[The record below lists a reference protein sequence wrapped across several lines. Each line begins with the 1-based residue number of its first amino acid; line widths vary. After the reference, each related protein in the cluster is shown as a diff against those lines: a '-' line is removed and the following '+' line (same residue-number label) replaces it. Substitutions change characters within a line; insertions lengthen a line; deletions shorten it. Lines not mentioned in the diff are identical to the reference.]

1 MVDSEEWLE
10 KAVHGCHFK
19 SYDYSEFSIQKQIG
33 KGGFGIVYKAEWK
46 ACGLPIALKQ
56 LIIPMDEKT
65 IQRFIKE
72 LKNLQKVCKHS
83 NIIKFYGITRDRG
96 FYNMV
101 LQLANNGDLRKYL
114 KINFSR
120 LEWTDKLRMA
130 HEILDGLKFLHKNDI
145 IHRDLHSKNILVH
158 DGKLLIA
165 DFGLSKD
172 ETSKTSN
179 ASVHGM
185 QAYIDPQCF
194 ENITYKR
201 SKKSDIYSFGVI
213 LWEISSGKPPFQ
225 SLNPYGIIIH
235 IFNGEREIPIEGTP
249 NLYIQLYERCW
260 NYDPNQR
267 PELEEISKKLLDLSR
282 KENFCT
288 NKFDEFISPKISNSK
303 IQLSTNSNNDYEKI
317 LKQPLKF
324 IATYSWNTF

>member
-1 MVDSEEWLE
+1 
-10 KAVHGCHFK
+10 
-19 SYDYSEFSIQKQIG
+19 
-33 KGGFGIVYKAEWK
+33 
-46 ACGLPIALKQ
+46 
-56 LIIPMDEKT
+56 
-65 IQRFIKE
+65 
-72 LKNLQKVCKHS
+72 
-83 NIIKFYGITRDRG
+83 
-96 FYNMV
+96 
-101 LQLANNGDLRKYL
+101 LREYL
-114 KINFSR
+114 KKNFSK

-225 SLNPYGIIIH
+225 SLNPYAIIIH
-235 IFNGEREIPIEGTP
+235 IFNE
-249 NLYIQLYERCW
+249 
-260 NYDPNQR
+260 
-267 PELEEISKKLLDLSR
+267 
-282 KENFCT
+282 KE
-288 NKFDEFISPKISNSK
+288 KY
-303 IQLSTNSNNDYEKI
+303 L
-317 LKQPLKF
+317 
-324 IATYSWNTF
+324 